1 MMRPNLCIAALLASF
16 MLAAPAAANDTV
28 ASMGAGG
35 LVFQRTDGIE
45 MRSEDLY
52 VSAREI
58 RVRYRFFNRTDRDIG
73 TLVAFTTLQG
83 LSEHTVGALL
93 GCGDQVPEGPVLVML
108 GEVFRDEMQ
117 ARASSTSSENARRIQ
132 VSAA

>member
-1 MMRPNLCIAALLASF
+1 MMRPNLCIAALLAAS
-16 MLAAPAAANDTV
+16 MLVAPAAANDSV

-58 RVRYRFFNRTDRDIG
+58 RVRYHFFNRTDRDIG
-73 TLVAFTTLQG
+73 TLVAFHHHR
-83 LSEHTVGALL
+83 ERPP
-93 GCGDQVPEGPVLVML
+93 GCNQY
-108 GEVFRDEMQ
+108 
-117 ARASSTSSENARRIQ
+117 
-132 VSAA
+132 